1 MLMEKPYNSAFYA
14 DMNVAMAFHF
24 VNCHHVCFIVI
35 NGRRVASF
43 SLALFP
49 ESPINDPARKQCP
62 TIRLLSITVT
72 QFRLMMDKI
81 FQSQLSYTVCFLPL
95 SFNIFRETGIPAIFK
110 HSDIQTFRH
119 CV

>member
-1 MLMEKPYNSAFYA
+1 MEKPYNSAFYA
-14 DMNVAMAFHF
+14 DMNVAMVFHF

-35 NGRRVASF
+35 NGRF
-43 SLALFP
+43 SLVLFP

-81 FQSQLSYTVCFLPL
+81 FQSQLSYAVGFLLL
-95 SFNIFRETGIPAIFK
+95 SFNIFRETGISSIFK
-110 HSDIQTFRH
+110 QSEYI
-119 CV
+119 VPPVY